1 MFGGLAL
8 LDFDRFWADQETASK
23 DPLAPDCPQV
33 SLRILKSTECFLA
46 ELGVEEDWHRLMH
59 NQSATQSRSSQFP
72 GFDSRSI
79 RERWITAG
87 ADYGFDITLDKTAT
101 DGNSYETAVGIQ
113 NSDGIMPNPYVFH
126 CRVTVNP

>member
-1 MFGGLAL
+1 MDISHANSEG
-8 LDFDRFWADQETASK
+8 
-23 DPLAPDCPQV
+23 
-33 SLRILKSTECFLA
+33 SLE
-46 ELGVEEDWHRLMH
+46 
-59 NQSATQSRSSQFP
+59 
-72 GFDSRSI
+72 
-79 RERWITAG
+79 ITAG